1 MCKKQ
6 YKDMGKKKTVL
17 EILKVGKKYVPAI
30 GRDNHKKILETESI
44 PIELFNSF
52 VSSAYQ
58 DEKLQ
63 SLKALLP
70 LNKLNEEFQ
79 GRIDKYIGVS
89 HHVWVTN
96 MEKPRDIVSYVSDV
110 FQYNQ
115 YNPIKVAGDIDDV
128 NNTFIGSILNLK
140 KANLPLSDNAFYHIL
155 WTNYSREDLEKHPE
169 LTNLRKICGIDES
182 LIPLPELI
190 LLNIH
195 DVMDREIGEIR
206 NEANPN
212 EKLPQSV
219 IDGLD
224 QMKKDLNSI
233 SDALNDFKSNKM
245 FASMSD
251 VIRVA
256 AVKDIGGIYF
266 DVDYNLFD
274 QERLHKNN
282 QYNLFD
288 LMKHYDSI
296 LGKEEPK
303 RLCNAFFSSAKP
315 GSQVM
320 TAIWDIVKKNINT
333 PEAVD
338 YVRYPKNYFDKVIS
352 QTGPVT
358 TTMGFLKGQ
367 GEYDISLDF
376 GVLYYNNF
384 KRPPHEV
391 KLDGPIGPIGYDTWG
406 QTWTTN
412 IEYKTYLY
420 YDAETG
426 RGITEAEWKSMF

>member
-1 MCKKQ
+1 MA
-6 YKDMGKKKTVL
+6 KKKTVL
-17 EILKVGKKYVPAI
+17 EILEVGKKYMPAI
-30 GRDNHKKILETESI
+30 CRDNNEKILETESI

-52 VSSAYQ
+52 ISNSS
-58 DEKLQ
+58 EKLE
-63 SLKALLP
+63 SLKEVLP

-79 GRIDKYIGVS
+79 GRIDKYTGVS
-89 HHVWVTN
+89 HHIWVTN

-110 FQYNQ
+110 FKYNQ
-115 YNPIKVAGDIDDV
+115 YNPIKVPGEIDDI
-128 NNTFIGSILNLK
+128 NNAFIGSILNLK
-140 KANLPLSDNAFYHIL
+140 KANLPLSDNTFHHIL

-169 LTNLRKICGIDES
+169 LTNLRKICGIDKS
-182 LIPLPELI
+182 LIPLPEFI
-190 LLNIH
+190 VLNIH

-219 IDGLD
+219 IDGLE
-224 QMKKDLNSI
+224 QMKKDLNSV
-233 SDALNDFKSNKM
+233 SDALNNLKSNKM

-296 LGKEEPK
+296 LGKESDR

-315 GSQVM
+315 GSQVI
-320 TAIWDIVKKNINT
+320 TSIWDIVKKNINT
-333 PEAVD
+333 PDAVD
-338 YVRYPKNYFDKVIS
+338 YVRYAKNNFDKIIS

-367 GEYDISLDF
+367 GEYDIAVDF
-376 GVLYYNNF
+376 EILYYNNF
-384 KRPPHEV
+384 KRPPHEI
-391 KLDGPIGPIGYDTWG
+391 KLGGSLGSIGYDTWG
-406 QTWTTN
+406 GTWLESKYG
-412 IEYKTYLY
+412 EYKTYLY